1 MITKLWDG
9 NKHFMNAKIICYQ
22 KGNKFLKDTSLGS
35 YKENNDLGLLE
46 SFKINW

>member
-1 MITKLWDG
+1 MLKLFATR
-9 NKHFMNAKIICYQ
+9 KE
-22 KGNKFLKDTSLGS
+22 NKFLKDTSLGS